1 MKCHFLKFVFFLL
14 SFGSF
19 FSATSQV
26 LNLSKKDSIKGDFTA
41 FSVDNIGNVYLSH
54 QDVITKLNVNLDT
67 IFSTSLKAH
76 FPTFIQA
83 VKNFR
88 ILTFDQERG
97 IVQFFDNTLTPLT
110 DGLNLY
116 DLDMVQPIL
125 VCESFNG
132 NSFWVLDAGTLRL
145 LKVNEAFKV
154 ITEIEN
160 LSFLTSTEILP
171 TEMIEYNDLLYI
183 LIPNQYILVFDA
195 FGTLIQKLPTKTEW
209 ISIYKNAILQFNFPY
224 FQFVNKLL
232 VDSEMAC
239 KWPLP
244 DIKSFHISNKFLFV
258 LTKSGFFRGKINQP
272 TPAKNN

>member
-1 MKCHFLKFVFFLL
+1 MKSHFLKIIVLL
-14 SFGSF
+14 FIVGSVY
-19 FSATSQV
+19 SGSGQV
-26 LNLSKKDSIKGDFTA
+26 LNISQKDSVVGDFTA
-41 FSVDNIGNVYLSH
+41 FSVDNVGNVYLSH
-54 QDVITKLNVNLDT
+54 QDVITKLDMNLDT
-67 IFSTSLKAH
+67 VFSTSLKAH

-97 IVQFFDNTLTPLT
+97 IIQFFDNTLTPLT
-110 DGLNLY
+110 DGLNLF

-160 LSFLTSTEILP
+160 LSFLTSSESHP
-171 TEMIEYNDLLYI
+171 TEMVEYNDLLYI

-195 FGTLIQKLPTKTEW
+195 FGTLIKKLPAKTQW
-209 ISIYKNAILQFNFPY
+209 ISIYKNAILQFNFPN
-224 FQFVNKLL
+224 FQFISALFNN
-232 VDSEMAC
+232 SELAC
-239 KWPLP
+239 KWPLSN
-244 DIKSFHISNKFLFV
+244 IMSFHISNKFLYV

-272 TPAKNN
+272 PPAKNN